1 MAKYFMLKEPS
12 NLMDD
17 CALNA
22 NVITKV
28 TETDRFRLI
37 EEVGTWYYVKTN
49 TGVVGWINT
58 YLNNRLNI
66 IEDYKLGS
74 LGIKIGDYFTLKSDD
89 KFINDLNGNQVQT
102 HNGTVPVNYV
112 ISNITRDPDCVYTV
126 YDGKEYK
133 FSIDDIESDNLV
145 KESDFGFSLQTFDGK
160 ADEAD
165 ANKKAGETDANK
177 KEKEAQQAE
186 VEKNKETKTILDSAL
201 NAVRYAFQD
210 HNQKL
215 AKELNTMNI
224 KNLQGVFGMP
234 YQFTDIADMRL
245 DQNPDTPDQGPNP
258 FITFGQ
264 TYAEKIV
271 ARMPLLTI
279 IPGNA
284 KFMAKF
290 TDEQKK
296 SVISEVLKGAGADE
310 NENTLK
316 SVLKES
322 GQYYN
327 FYADWVGYYRYV
339 NTLCHIAAVLMKVD
353 DIEIP
358 TSAKGGG
365 TAKLRAYDWQ
375 KVGDNPI
382 TGTLSYRNAMCFY
395 LNADN
400 QVSESFS
407 NETTKTQL
415 ADKING
421 ISDKMR
427 EMQFLMGATT
437 GLGGSLL
444 GKNDMTMAGQ
454 KDKASGDGILGKFF
468 GNSNGS
474 SGSDGILGSLLS
486 GMGAIIEGSKMRF
499 PEIWADSQF
508 SKDYNIS
515 MRFMTPD
522 CDNLSVYLN
531 VIVPLIHVICLA
543 APRATGANTYGAPFM
558 IRCFYR
564 GFFNIDLGMITSL
577 SINKGGE
584 GKWSYSN
591 IPTEVE
597 VNMTVKDLYS
607 VMAMS
612 MNDSSHAN
620 LDVTVLSNNTL
631 MDYLSNMCGVNF
643 SEIDIGRTLTL
654 YKVLITNKA
663 NMFLP
668 NIAGELNQWVYN
680 KLVQYGGFHDYR

>member
-1 MAKYFMLKEPS
+1 MLKEPS

-17 CALNA
+17 CAFNA

-89 KFINDLNGNQVQT
+89 KFINDLNGNQIQT
-102 HNGTVPVNYV
+102 HNGTVPIMYV
-112 ISNITRDPDCVYTV
+112 ISNITKDPDCVYTV

-133 FSIDDIESDNLV
+133 FNIDDIESDNLPKV
-145 KESDFGFSLQTFDGK
+145 DAFGFSLQTFDGK

-177 KEKEAQQAE
+177 KEKENQKSE
-186 VEKNKETKTILDSAL
+186 LDKSKETKTILDSAI
-201 NAVRYAFQD
+201 NAVKYAFQEHD
-210 HNQKL
+210 QIL

-224 KNLQGVFGMP
+224 TNLQGVFGMP

-245 DQNPDTPDQGPNP
+245 EQDPNNPDKGPNP
-258 FITFGQ
+258 FTAFGQ

-279 IPGNA
+279 VPGNA

-290 TDEQKK
+290 TNDQKK
-296 SVISEVLKGAGADE
+296 TVISEVLKGAGPDE

-339 NTLCHIAAVLMKVD
+339 NTLCHIAAVLMKVE
-353 DIEIP
+353 DIKIP
-358 TSAKGGG
+358 TFGEGG
-365 TAKLRAYDWQ
+365 TARLREYNWQ
-375 KVGDNPI
+375 MAGSNPI
-382 TGTLSYRNAMCFY
+382 TATLSYRNAMCFY
-395 LNADN
+395 LNSDN

-415 ADKING
+415 SDKINTV
-421 ISDKMR
+421 SDKMR
-427 EMQFLMGATT
+427 EMQFLMGAGT
-437 GLGGSLL
+437 GLYGSLT
-444 GKNDMTMAGQ
+444 GNNDMTVAGQ
-454 KDKASGDGILGKFF
+454 KENAKDSGIFSKFF
-468 GNSNGS
+468 GRGNDG
-474 SGSDGILGSLLS
+474 SGSDGVIGSLLN
-486 GMGAIIEGSKMRF
+486 GMGAILEGSKMRF

-522 CDNLSVYLN
+522 SDNLSVYLN

-543 APRATGANTYGAPFM
+543 APRATGPNTYGAPFM
-558 IRCFYR
+558 VRCFYR

-584 GKWSYSN
+584 GKWSFSN

-597 VNMTVKDLYS
+597 VNMTIKDLYN

-654 YKVLITNKA
+654 YKVLITEKA
-663 NMFLP
+663 SRFLP

-680 KLVQYGGFHDYR
+680 KLVQHGGFHDYR